1 MKILRIAIAIV
12 LALHGFI
19 HFMGAFAYLKIL
31 EIQSLPYKTIF
42 LGGRIDLG
50 ELGTGVFGALWF
62 VAGVGFVVV
71 SIAMLLNR
79 SWWRSALLAVTLLSL
94 VVTILDSSLAFAGVG
109 LNVLILLALWLE
121 WRSATNA
128 PRSKLPA

>member
-1 MKILRIAIAIV
+1 MKIIAAIV
-12 LALHGFI
+12 LALHGLI
-19 HFMGAFAYLKIL
+19 HLMGTFAYLKIL
-31 EIQSLPYKTIF
+31 EVQSLPYKTIF

-50 ELGTGVFGALWF
+50 EVGTGVFGALWG
-62 VAGVGFVVV
+62 VAATGFVVA
-71 SIAMLLNR
+71 SIAMLTNR